1 MRKFTAGLGILLS
14 SSLVL
19 AACSSETGDADESG
33 TGGTDATGADATEA
47 RDAVPEVDGNPDATV
62 SIGFLL
68 EPTGLDPTTVSGA
81 ALDQLVTDNVY
92 EGLTFRDQ
100 NGEITPKL
108 AKEWDISEDGLIYT
122 FHLEEGVTFHDGSD
136 FTAEDVIATLEASSA
151 EDSLNPD
158 SKLMATFESARAVDD
173 YTVEVKLSEPNM
185 NFLDTMATDAA
196 AMVPSDNTVD
206 LNTESNGTGP
216 YRIGEWQTGSSITLE
231 RNDDYWGEP
240 AANAEVV
247 FRYYQDQSAAANGL
261 ASGEI
266 DILTTYNTDTISRFE
281 SDPSIVMTEGNQ
293 TSWMTLGFNHDN
305 EVLSDVRVRQ
315 AIRMGIDKDGL
326 ITSLGGNMD
335 RTGSMTAPGQAWW
348 DESLIDI
355 QAYDPEAARALL
367 AEAGYEDGL
376 ELNLRVANNYDTAI
390 SEYIQ
395 AQLAEIGITVN
406 IETMEFA
413 TWLEEVY
420 QGSDYDMTMVLHVD
434 PWTLTYYANAEY
446 YWNYD
451 NPEAAALLDEALAAP
466 DFAGRDEKL
475 VELARLI
482 SEDAASDWLYV
493 PQSLTFATDQVS
505 GYPVS
510 RTGSRYPVY
519 TISKAD

>member
-14 SSLVL
+14 SSLIL
-19 AACSSETGDADESG
+19 AACSSDTGNEP
-33 TGGTDATGADATEA
+33 TGAET
-47 RDAVPEVDGNPDATV
+47 PEVEGNPDATV
-62 SIGFLL
+62 TIGFIL

-92 EGLTFRDQ
+92 EGLTFRDE
-100 NGEITPKL
+100 NGEIEPKL
-108 AKEWDISEDGLIYT
+108 AKEWEVSEDGLTYT

-136 FTAEDVIATLEASSA
+136 FTAEDVVATLEASAA

-158 SKLMATFESARAVDD
+158 AKLMATFESATAVDD
-173 YTVEVKLSEPNM
+173 YTVEVKLTEPNI

-196 AMVPSDNTVD
+196 AMVPSDNSVN
-206 LNTESNGTGP
+206 LNEESNGTGP
-216 YRIGEWQTGSSITLE
+216 YRIGQWQTGSSITLE

-240 AANAEVV
+240 AKSGEVV
-247 FRYYQDQSAAANGL
+247 YRYYQDQAAASNGL

-266 DILTTYNTDTISRFE
+266 DILTAYNTDTVARFE
-281 SDPSIVMTEGNQ
+281 NDPEIVMTEGSQ

-305 EVLSDVRVRQ
+305 EALADERVRQ

-326 ITSLGGNMD
+326 ITVLGGNMD

-355 QAYDPEAARALL
+355 QPYDPDGARELL
-367 AEAGYEDGL
+367 AEAGQENL
-376 ELNLRVANNYDTAI
+376 ELNFRVANNYDSAI
-390 SEYIQ
+390 AEYIQ
-395 AQLAEIGITVN
+395 SQLSEIGVTVHVDQ
-406 IETMEFA
+406 MEFA
-413 TWLEEVY
+413 SWLEDVY

-434 PWTLTYYANAEY
+434 PWTLTYYANPDY

-451 NPEAAALLDEALAAP
+451 NSEVASLLEEAMSAS
-466 DFAGRDEKL
+466 DFEGRDEKL
-475 VELARLI
+475 AEIARVI

-493 PQSLTFATDQVS
+493 PKALTFATDQVS
-505 GYPVS
+505 GYPLS

-519 TISKAD
+519 NISKAD